1 MDRCAQKDQD
11 IWNDFIG
18 GSQEAFRQ
26 LYEQY
31 ADLLYAFGLKYTRD
45 EELLKDCIHDLFVDL
60 HTYRR
65 NLSLAMNV
73 RYYLL
78 RSLKRKMNAAFKRSS
93 RDLDYPQGEFVLVC
107 SAEEVILTDEQQLE
121 TLRLLAGEMNRLPA
135 RQKEALYLKF
145 HQELDYDEV
154 AALMKISVP
163 TCRTLVYRGIK
174 QLRLNLKE
182 QPVYPVLLLL
192 FRAARPE
199 KTQ

>member
-199 KTQ
+199 KIQ